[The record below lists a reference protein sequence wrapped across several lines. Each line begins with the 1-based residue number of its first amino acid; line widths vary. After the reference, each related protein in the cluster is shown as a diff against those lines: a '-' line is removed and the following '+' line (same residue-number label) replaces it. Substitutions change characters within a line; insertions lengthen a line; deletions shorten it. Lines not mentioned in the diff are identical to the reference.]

1 MVPIREY
8 GLRDTDT
15 KDDCRREASVPM
27 ARRVVITGLGTIN
40 PLASDVHGYWDG
52 LCNGRSGIGPIE
64 LFDASAFKVRFG
76 GEVKGFDPESV
87 LDPRMARRMDR
98 FSQFTVTAALEALRD
113 SGVEM
118 EKEDCD
124 HSRHPRR
131 DRPADNRLRDPRSEL

>member
-64 LFDASAFKVRFG
+64 LFDASEFKVRFG

-87 LDPRMARRMDR
+87 LDGKTARPWR
-98 FSQFTVTAALEALRD
+98 LEHFVRGNHGKHSAPGRCKRD
-113 SGVEM
+113 GNG
-118 EKEDCD
+118 
-124 HSRHPRR
+124 HAGGQ
-131 DRPADNRLRDPRSEL
+131 RP